1 MYESNEFWK
10 VFERWKVLGIFRRVW
25 NPIMNLE
32 SCAGLKRTY
41 WKLEFLFST
50 PTFSRIWLSFVEWI
64 LRTFL
69 SEEGGSALWFKEI
82 KHKEELWYSTLT
94 QQYAAGV
101 IAKTFLSKVTFSF
114 PALKNSCS
122 KNVVQ
127 NPTLLRVSSAYR
139 TDRPAYQTGWSLC
152 LSFFLQLAEKLIIFL
167 FEFSLPGT

>member
-1 MYESNEFWK
+1 
-10 VFERWKVLGIFRRVW
+10 
-25 NPIMNLE
+25 MNLE
-32 SCAGLKRTY
+32 SCAGWKRTY
-41 WKLEFLFST
+41 WKLEFLFS
-50 PTFSRIWLSFVEWI
+50 PPPFSRIWLSFVEWI

-127 NPTLLRVSSAYR
+127 SPTLLSVTYKYTARSENSICTIGRKHFANER
-139 TDRPAYQTGWSLC
+139 NFRMHRWQTNWTHNSPIYDEC
-152 LSFFLQLAEKLIIFL
+152 Q
-167 FEFSLPGT
+167 TQ

>member
-1 MYESNEFWK
+1 
-10 VFERWKVLGIFRRVW
+10 
-25 NPIMNLE
+25 MNLE

-114 PALKNSCS
+114 PALKNRCF

-127 NPTLLRVSSAYR
+127 NSALLSLTYKDTASSEKSKCMIGTKHFANQR
-139 TDRPAYQTGWSLC
+139 KFSDVPVADKLDTSLWHIKS
-152 LSFFLQLAEKLIIFL
+152 LS
-167 FEFSLPGT
+167 